1 MIPKFIFGED
11 VSGEREFIIHA
22 HEPII
27 IYERVEEGEG
37 FTSLKAVYSQITK
50 DDADAA
56 ILARL
61 SREAGD
67 AWFIIHAHEPIIIYE
82 LEEERE
88 N

>member
-61 SREAGD
+61 SLEAGD
-67 AWFIIHAHEPIIIYE
+67 AWQEYNEELDRFE